1 MKNAKGLLARGL
13 LFSAL
18 AVLALL
24 PAACGGG
31 KKQQPTGTLPPA
43 ADVLAKA
50 VERAAAMKSFHFRL
64 EHENGETP
72 IPLGLG
78 LSTAEGDVIVPDR
91 MEAKVEAKAGTQPV
105 RVEVIGIGDEAW
117 MTNPFNRQWQPLP
130 SGNTIRD
137 VFDPAQ
143 GIKAVANGLENA
155 EVTAEDQVGGVATYR
170 VEGTVDS
177 AVLEAAAPIAKPG
190 LTVAVKVWI
199 GKDDSLIRRIR
210 LEGPIA
216 PGEPSNIVR
225 KLDISKFDES
235 VSIEPPM

>member
-1 MKNAKGLLARGL
+1 MTGAKALLACCLL
-13 LFSAL
+13 LF
-18 AVLALL
+18 ALL
-24 PAACGGG
+24 PLACSCGG

-43 ADVLAKA
+43 ADILAEA
-50 VERAAAMKSFHFRL
+50 VERAAAMKTFHFRL

-91 MEAKVEAKAGTQPV
+91 MRAKVEAKAGTQPV

-117 MTNPFNRQWQPLP
+117 ITNPFNREWQPLP

-143 GIKAVANGLENA
+143 GITAVANALENA
-155 EVTAEDQVGGVATYR
+155 EVTAEEKVGGVDTYR

-177 AVLEAAAPIAKPG
+177 AVLEAAAPIAEPG
-190 LTVAVKVWI
+190 LTVTVKVWV
-199 GKDDSLIRRIR
+199 GKDDSLIRRVR

-216 PGEPSNIVR
+216 PGEPSDIVR
-225 KLDISKFDES
+225 KLDISGFDES
-235 VSIEPPM
+235 VSIEPPV